1 MSYTNN
7 QEPQPIVE
15 EPCSDNDE
23 KKDALTVSKV
33 DNTIFQENYTIR
45 KQLEKLMTIMKLI
58 ESFKSTATGTA
69 SARQFAD
76 EVQKNSKELVTTQAA
91 LRQCMQSVLNV
102 ESYKPVSMDQ
112 QQKETWDLI
121 DTFRREI
128 RKAVINVN
136 DVTAEWFGYLTLLR
150 HGLVFFY
157 ESMANG
163 IGTPEN
169 SISEFQSA
177 ARDFCEFYK
186 QNSSK
191 FHAVR
196 KQSEEAMKQISDKFD
211 GGQAIT
217 GALKEREKF
226 TKTLQEETPKLASLQ
241 KDRLK
246 EITPINQKIARLQ
259 GELAQHDVQL
269 KYETKEILNLEKE
282 QRIAAYR
289 ARKNEKTAET
299 KTNVQR
305 EKRTTNIFGWELFN
319 YYKNVHTGDH
329 DRYKGIADRYRGI
342 RDKAKN
348 EKTAKAQIIQL
359 STQNKKEIERK
370 IADETTILDAINN
383 HYDEQIK
390 QVHDNITQAKKE
402 YKRAELEIEKAINK
416 YSVNRHSISKFLN
429 SANRLSQ
436 ESLKALDVT
445 KKVEVAIKT
454 FSQIVEAKCRTVF
467 RIDGYF
473 KRVNVNLETMIDPLI
488 KNHIIT
494 LQDLECDDEKQFN
507 ERILPHIKDVAN
519 KTQIFKIKKL
529 SYIAPKKWKQ
539 QEKALAKTNI
549 QNLMDQVPPL
559 SVFFPSLSAR
569 LTLA

>member
-186 QNSSK
+186 KNVGK
-191 FHAVR
+191 FNAVR
-196 KQSEEAMKQISDKFD
+196 EKSEEAMQKILEKFH
-211 GGQAIT
+211 GRQAIAN
-217 GALKEREKF
+217 ALKARQKFEK
-226 TKTLQEETPKLASLQ
+226 ELQ
-241 KDRLK
+241 KQRQKLTTFQKERLK
-246 EITPINQKIARLQ
+246 EVTPINQKIARLK
-259 GELAQHDVQL
+259 GELAQHDLQL
-269 KYETKEILNLEKE
+269 RYENEEISNLEKE
-282 QRIAAYR
+282 QRSAAYR
-289 ARKNEKTAET
+289 ARKNEEAAES
-299 KTNVQR
+299 KTNYKR

-359 STQNKKEIERK
+359 STQKKK
-370 IADETTILDAINN
+370 SLM
-383 HYDEQIK
+383 QK
-390 QVHDNITQAKKE
+390 
-402 YKRAELEIEKAINK
+402 L
-416 YSVNRHSISKFLN
+416 ISK
-429 SANRLSQ
+429 
-436 ESLKALDVT
+436 
-445 KKVEVAIKT
+445 KK
-454 FSQIVEAKCRTVF
+454 
-467 RIDGYF
+467 
-473 KRVNVNLETMIDPLI
+473 
-488 KNHIIT
+488 
-494 LQDLECDDEKQFN
+494 
-507 ERILPHIKDVAN
+507 
-519 KTQIFKIKKL
+519 
-529 SYIAPKKWKQ
+529 
-539 QEKALAKTNI
+539 
-549 QNLMDQVPPL
+549 
-559 SVFFPSLSAR
+559 
-569 LTLA
+569 